1 MHENRETSEAPRP
14 EREGGR
20 SAKAQSHTADA
31 HAPEE
36 SDRAILSMNQPN
48 KEEGSSAEA
57 GEKRARAKENI
68 CLIPHRPDTVRGT
81 RVPGIQ
87 QCGRVTTFLAPSPR
101 WEPYALTRSYGSVRG
116 AISDGRPYR
125 DLTGENVST
134 RWLEAIKYPRQQT
147 SLAVSMGRTLE

>member
-1 MHENRETSEAPRP
+1 MLLSLDDWFVFLAAKVANDSRIVNRTEVVDRIV
-14 EREGGR
+14 ERLQSDVGTCDSDVVVRVCLFQPIER
-20 SAKAQSHTADA
+20 AVLAFLPVNIAELSPSAACA
-31 HAPEE
+31 
-36 SDRAILSMNQPN
+36 
-48 KEEGSSAEA
+48 
-57 GEKRARAKENI
+57 
-68 CLIPHRPDTVRGT
+68 

-87 QCGRVTTFLAPSPR
+87 QCGRVTAFLAPSPR